1 MTLGALLLVLVGAP
15 APPIGAANPPPQVK
29 LYCRYEAPATI
40 FGARRKTCLT
50 AEQWQKKIQEGE
62 AASHI
67 MLREYLGDTN
77 CMGQGL
83 CSNMTLTGPSG
94 AQR

>member
-1 MTLGALLLVLVGAP
+1 MAFGALLVLLMGAP
-15 APPIGAANPPPQVK
+15 APAPSAANPPPEVR
-29 LYCRYEAPATI
+29 LYCRYEASKTP
-40 FGARRKTCLT
+40 FGGRRKTCLT
-50 AEQWQKKIQEGE
+50 AEQWEKKIQEGE

-77 CMGQGL
+77 CMSQGL
-83 CSNMTLTGPSG
+83 CSNMALVPSG

>member
-1 MTLGALLLVLVGAP
+1 MAFGALLFILAGAP
-15 APPIGAANPPPQVK
+15 APPVDAANPPQVK
-29 LYCRYEAPATI
+29 LYCRYEAPSTP

-50 AEQWQKKIQEGE
+50 AEEWEKKVQQGE

-77 CMGQGL
+77 CMSKGL
-83 CSNMTLTGPSG
+83 CTNMSLGRASRPK
-94 AQR
+94 R